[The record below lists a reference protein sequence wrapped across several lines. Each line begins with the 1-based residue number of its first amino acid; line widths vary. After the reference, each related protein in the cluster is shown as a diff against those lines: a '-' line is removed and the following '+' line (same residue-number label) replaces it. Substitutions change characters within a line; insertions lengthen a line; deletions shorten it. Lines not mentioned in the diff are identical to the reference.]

1 MSGRRGRV
9 EPLNPQLPLL
19 SGHEVR
25 SLHVSPKGYL
35 VVALVDG
42 LLVSRFDKDCR
53 LSSPQFLMF
62 IISVRSCPSST
73 GVSSVRRRCKR

>member
-1 MSGRRGRV
+1 MSGRSRWV

-42 LLVSRFDKDCR
+42 LLVSVLTR
-53 LSSPQFLMF
+53 
-62 IISVRSCPSST
+62 T
-73 GVSSVRRRCKR
+73 AG